1 MSATLPKTKNL
12 IQNIV
17 IIVAMSY
24 VFGTAGIAYFAPDL
38 ITNDQGAFSEFQQI
52 TLDNSSILIVVI
64 IAGAIVAIKL
74 DKRDSS
80 TEKMVT
86 DLIAALKESKSKDG

>member
-1 MSATLPKTKNL
+1 MSRSLPKTKNL

-17 IIVAMSY
+17 IIAAMCY
-24 VFGTAGIAYFAPDL
+24 VFGTAYFAPSL
-38 ITNDQGAFSEFQQI
+38 IDDGKGKFSEFQQI

-74 DKRDSS
+74 DKQNSQ
-80 TEKMVT
+80 TEA
-86 DLIAALKESKSKDG
+86 LIAKLIDELKASKPT